1 MLKSGM
7 KSLFTIAANAAKGV
21 DQSVPEAVAKQRQD
35 ICNDCEHRIKV
46 TNQCSEC
53 GCFLA
58 AKTKFKQESCPL
70 QKWTEYNENL
80 IGDK

>member
-1 MLKSGM
+1 MSKIKSGM

-35 ICNDCEHRIKV
+35 ICNGCDKRIKL
-46 TNQCSEC
+46 TNQCKEC

-58 AKTKFKQESCPL
+58 AKTKIKQEKCPL
-70 QKWTEYNENL
+70 EKWMEYKGE
-80 IGDK
+80 